1 MPTPESHAT
10 CGQQRLAKA
19 ISQSATLLPEPPQR
33 LLLGYSGGLD
43 SSVLL
48 HLLARMPGWQLRAI
62 HVHHG
67 LQAQADDW
75 AQHCQQQ
82 CQRLGVPLII
92 ERVHVES
99 RGDGLEAAARRAR
112 HAAFARHLEAGECLV
127 LAHHLDDQAETFLLR
142 VLRGAGPDG
151 LAAMRPWR
159 SFAPG
164 ILWRPLLAIS
174 RAQLLTCAQENGIA
188 WIDDPSNHDARFE
201 RNWLRREIMPRLQQR
216 QPEAARNIAQCAH
229 LQAEAVSL
237 LQADDE
243 TALETATPSATL
255 ALDKLRQLPP
265 ARATRVF
272 RHWVRQQGLPPL
284 PGRASRWLQTELAKP
299 ADDRQ
304 SELRWGDVRLLRWRD
319 TLYPDPGIAPLP
331 DDFQALWDGR
341 SPLQLPNGLCWQLE
355 GAAGFTVPL
364 QVHARRGGEK
374 IRLPGRAH
382 HHLLKHALQQ
392 RQIAPWLRRAW
403 PLLVD
408 TQTGQLLAHGELH
421 SAALEA
427 WLEQHQ
433 ARLSLYIPTQW
444 NHAADC
450 LYRPQAERAT

>member
-1 MPTPESHAT
+1 M
-10 CGQQRLAKA
+10 
-19 ISQSATLLPEPPQR
+19 SQSAALLPEPPQR

-48 HLLARMPGWQLRAI
+48 HLLAQMPALQLRAI

-75 AQHCQQQ
+75 VEHCQQQ
-82 CQRLGVPLII
+82 CRRLGVPLII
-92 ERVHVES
+92 ERVHVER

-112 HAAFARHLEAGECLV
+112 HAAFARHLEAGEYLV

-164 ILWRPLLAIS
+164 ILWRPLLATS
-174 RAQLLTCAQENGIA
+174 RAQILAYAQESGIA
-188 WIDDPSNHDARFE
+188 WIDDPSNQDARFE

-216 QPEAARNIAQCAH
+216 LPEAVRNIAQCAR
-229 LQAEAVSL
+229 LQAETVSL

-243 TALETATPSATL
+243 AVLETAAPSSPL
-255 ALDKLRQLPP
+255 ALDTLRQLPP
-265 ARATRVF
+265 ERATRVF
-272 RHWVRQQGLPPL
+272 RHWVRRQGLPPL
-284 PGRASRWLQTELAKP
+284 PGRASRWLQTELARP

-304 SELRWGDVRLLRWRD
+304 SELCWGDARLLRWRD
-319 TLYPDPGIAPLP
+319 ALYPDPGIAALP
-331 DDFQALWDGR
+331 DDFQTRWDGHA
-341 SPLQLPNGLCWQLE
+341 PLLLPNGLCWQLE
-355 GAAGFTVPL
+355 GAAGFTAPL
-364 QVHARRGGEK
+364 QVGARQGGEK
-374 IRLPGRAH
+374 IRLPDRQH

-392 RQIAPWLRRAW
+392 RHIAPWLRRAW

-408 TQTGQLLAHGELH
+408 AQTGQVLAHGELH
-421 SAALEA
+421 SAVLVD
-427 WLEQHQ
+427 WLH
-433 ARLSLYIPTQW
+433 ARHGQLRLQLP
-444 NHAADC
+444 AASA
-450 LYRPQAERAT
+450 R